1 MWSGICSV
9 CALRYYF
16 GPCHLHQRKLTLQGQ
31 EQGTAE
37 GTDERIYK
45 RQEDK
50 QQRQIQS
57 KRREVEK
64 MLRTGNLESV
74 LKDFPE
80 VNEASVAQLKE
91 ILNGNAVGKK
101 ILHVWYEEGKLITYN
116 GKLKLKRPHTYKVS
130 YWELNQPEDDAAD

>member
-1 MWSGICSV
+1 MKEFI
-9 CALRYYF
+9 
-16 GPCHLHQRKLTLQGQ
+16 
-31 EQGTAE
+31 
-37 GTDERIYK
+37 K